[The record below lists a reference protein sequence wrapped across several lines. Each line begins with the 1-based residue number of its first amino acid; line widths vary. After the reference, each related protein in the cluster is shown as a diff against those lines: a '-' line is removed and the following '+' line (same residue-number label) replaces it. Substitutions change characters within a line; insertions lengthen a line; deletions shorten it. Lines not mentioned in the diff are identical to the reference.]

1 MKNLKKKLSAAA
13 LSALLLS
20 MQSVSVNASPIDTGL
35 GNGNGG
41 AVINGVNGGFAGI
54 NGQGTGNV
62 DLNFNG
68 NAHVNWDSLNVNKGE
83 SLNFNAVNGS
93 NNLTILNTVN
103 KGMSNI
109 YGQINAN
116 SGIGQLIIANPN
128 GVLFDGA
135 TFTTAGDLM
144 LTTKDLSNLKVED
157 LSKLDIEKEKFNQ
170 IYDNN
175 GQLVGITIKNS
186 DFQIGGEYNIVAPL
200 IHAVNSDL
208 TAKSLRFVTSNGQ
221 DYFALGTPAKNAMYP
236 GVELEAVTIDGDV
249 YIKTP
254 TGSVR
259 TTNGGTINGNVN
271 IDSKGSV
278 ALNYRNNGEK
288 LTINGDVK
296 STTDGQMT
304 FVRNADVNGNLSLTS
319 NDGFVDIGDVNVSGN
334 ADLKTLGKNGIHD
347 NKYNNFVHVIGNTNI
362 GGDLNID
369 SSQNIHIGGYD
380 YNAQKLADGKLTVGG
395 NLTAHAHDG
404 HVMTT
409 IDTTAGNKISLKS
422 DNLNVLT
429 DGKATLTAKE
439 YEFSANGYIGGLTS
453 TDNMSVD
460 EKVVNIM
467 ENYIHIPDT
476 VGTPGNIN
484 IAGGTITAINTPT
497 NANILSKGDVKLTGA
512 NAGTINITAPNKYM
526 EITGDVHAKDI
537 NVGKETDRLKVDF
550 AGRDYNLNYT
560 NIRDNK
566 VVTVKG
572 NEEVTYELTNGK
584 GGHNDGTQLK
594 GENTY
599 LVGPEGPTPPEP
611 GPDPDPTPTPDPDDN
626 ENVKVLRSFENK
638 SVDLNQVYT
647 PVAYAADLDDDKI
660 DKGVRKNVDGSVTVV
675 KAFPMI
681 N

>member
-1 MKNLKKKLSAAA
+1 
-13 LSALLLS
+13 
-20 MQSVSVNASPIDTGL
+20 
-35 GNGNGG
+35 
-41 AVINGVNGGFAGI
+41 
-54 NGQGTGNV
+54 
-62 DLNFNG
+62 
-68 NAHVNWDSLNVNKGE
+68 
-83 SLNFNAVNGS
+83 
-93 NNLTILNTVN
+93 
-103 KGMSNI
+103 
-109 YGQINAN
+109 
-116 SGIGQLIIANPN
+116 
-128 GVLFDGA
+128 
-135 TFTTAGDLM
+135 
-144 LTTKDLSNLKVED
+144 
-157 LSKLDIEKEKFNQ
+157 
-170 IYDNN
+170 
-175 GQLVGITIKNS
+175 
-186 DFQIGGEYNIVAPL
+186 
-200 IHAVNSDL
+200 
-208 TAKSLRFVTSNGQ
+208 
-221 DYFALGTPAKNAMYP
+221 
-236 GVELEAVTIDGDV
+236 
-249 YIKTP
+249 
-254 TGSVR
+254 
-259 TTNGGTINGNVN
+259 
-271 IDSKGSV
+271 
-278 ALNYRNNGEK
+278 
-288 LTINGDVK
+288 
-296 STTDGQMT
+296 
-304 FVRNADVNGNLSLTS
+304 
-319 NDGFVDIGDVNVSGN
+319 
-334 ADLKTLGKNGIHD
+334 
-347 NKYNNFVHVIGNTNI
+347 
-362 GGDLNID
+362 
-369 SSQNIHIGGYD
+369 
-380 YNAQKLADGKLTVGG
+380 
-395 NLTAHAHDG
+395 
-404 HVMTT
+404 MTT

-512 NAGTINITAPNKYM
+512 NAGTINITAPNQYM